1 MKLDEIKKAL
11 QKWKDVRTSPDKA
24 ASFLKQG
31 TCFKIKKEQ
40 YEKWKEHSPTGLFAY
55 VGIFDHDT
63 KFVLVDNVSNKD
75 FDANKDFIF
84 VQDYLSGIS
93 LEEGTF
99 IDRATDGNITV
110 LDALKKALR
119 WTLCLDDWAHYKVK
133 TTYGIFEAQVIP
145 FSDLAKQFEGAVNP
159 ESIAIFGI
167 RSDKEADLSIWM
179 LGVTSSGSATT
190 ETTLLAAA
198 AANSAGPV
206 QDLSY
211 PCPPYSV
218 VETE

>member
-1 MKLDEIKKAL
+1 MKLEEIKKAL

-40 YEKWKEHSPTGLFAY
+40 YEKWKEHSPSGLFAY
-55 VGIFDHDT
+55 VGIFGHDT
-63 KFVLVDNVSNKD
+63 KFVLVDDVSNKD

-99 IDRATDGNITV
+99 INRATDGGVTV

-119 WTLCLDDWAHYKVK
+119 WTLCLDSWTHYKVN
-133 TTYGIFEAQVIP
+133 TTYGIFEAQLIP
-145 FSDLAKQFEGAVNP
+145 FSDLAKQFEGTANP
-159 ESIAIFGI
+159 ESIVIFGI
-167 RSDKEADLSIWM
+167 SSEKEADLSMWM
-179 LGVTSSGSATT
+179 LGVESSSTANA
-190 ETTLLAAA
+190 TLLAAA
-198 AANSAGPV
+198 SSSPV

-211 PCPPYSV
+211 PVPPYGV
-218 VETE
+218 VDTK